1 MCVCPFFSFGFEG
14 WMWDLIV
21 LVSDHSLSFYFV
33 LYSIFMYVCYNFT
46 MNKILNQTGIQNCE
60 IWA

>member
-1 MCVCPFFSFGFEG
+1 
-14 WMWDLIV
+14 MWDLIV

-46 MNKILNQTGIQNCE
+46 MNKILNQNGSQNCE
-60 IWA
+60 IRA